1 MLVALLGGVKTM
13 KILLVD
19 DDTGLTQLLQL
30 VFESRGF
37 GVTLAYN
44 GEEALEI
51 LEKELPEVILLDL
64 MMPDV
69 NGVEVCRQV
78 RANPRMSHIP
88 IIVLTARIGEEIQ
101 QEAMDAGATDYL
113 VKPIRPSDLIRRVR
127 EVVTRSSSSA
137 IQTLT

>member
-44 GEEALEI
+44 GEEALEV

>member
-1 MLVALLGGVKTM
+1 MLVALLGGVKMM